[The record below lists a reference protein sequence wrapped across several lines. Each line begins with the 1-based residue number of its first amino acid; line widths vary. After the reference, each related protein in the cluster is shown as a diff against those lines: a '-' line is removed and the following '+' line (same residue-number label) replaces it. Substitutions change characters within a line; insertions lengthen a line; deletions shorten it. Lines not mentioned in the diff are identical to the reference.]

1 MAGTTRFG
9 QIGTPVVE
17 SGYRLG
23 RRTDALLQHR
33 IADRRQ
39 FLESRNAPNPHGIR
53 PIFGGSGRSELRD
66 EPLGDEGEDE

>member
-39 FLESRNAPNPHGIR
+39 FLASRNASNPHGIR
-53 PIFGGSGRSELRD
+53 PIFGGSGRGELRD